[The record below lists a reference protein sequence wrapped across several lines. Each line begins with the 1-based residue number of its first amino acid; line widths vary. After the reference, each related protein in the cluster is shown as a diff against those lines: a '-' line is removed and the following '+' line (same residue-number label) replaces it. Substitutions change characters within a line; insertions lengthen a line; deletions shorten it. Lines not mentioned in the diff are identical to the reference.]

1 MEWRES
7 EGQLF
12 TGRRDATDV
21 GKQSVVLQSGQGL
34 LQRLGRVEVVD
45 DHPKAPQV
53 RRFGADQLKHQLQRG
68 MSEEKQVILKLCFC
82 QDVKVLHFNKSG

>member
-1 MEWRES
+1 MSAVPNGVEGET

-21 GKQSVVLQSGQGL
+21 GKQGVVLQPGQGL
-34 LQRLGRVEVVD
+34 FQWLGRVEVVD
-45 DHPKAPQV
+45 DHPKAPQI

-68 MSEEKQVILKLCFC
+68 RNEEKQE
-82 QDVKVLHFNKSG
+82 KVAFSSVST